1 MHNNNEY
8 NRDADISAT
17 VLNLFIIAIIMQNI
31 EIILIAVFINY
42 ICFYI
47 ARERY
52 CEEYCNYKIY
62 YFIKRSKI
70 ARSCRGTV
78 YKQEEE
84 QEEEARKIGSGGGSK
99 SVKFNK
105 RTYSALISRNL

>member
-42 ICFYI
+42 ICFYV

-62 YFIKRSKI
+62 YFIKRSNEKLHE
-70 ARSCRGTV
+70 AVAVPCTNKKGSKRRRLGKSV
-78 YKQEEE
+78 VA
-84 QEEEARKIGSGGGSK
+84 EAR
-99 SVKFNK
+99 
-105 RTYSALISRNL
+105 RA